1 MSNQIAYRIGLENGI
16 EGRSLACVLGH
27 PGCFAYGADGDEAL
41 AKVPAAIQDYSD
53 WIAGHAGERWLAKGA
68 SECEL
73 AETWEVYHINRSFE
87 VGDDG
92 YSVESWF
99 KHDWKPLTAVD
110 VERSLKL
117 LAWSR
122 EDLLAVV
129 EDLAPADLDTH
140 LPDQRWSIRGIL
152 GHVAGAD
159 WWYLD
164 RLGLA
169 FPRALVPDDAFE
181 RLRTVRAHLR
191 DVLPRL
197 VDSRQVV
204 GVDGEF
210 WSPRKV
216 LRRAAWHERDHTA
229 HILQLREAS
238 GV

>member
-1 MSNQIAYRIGLENGI
+1 MTSGTVYRVGLENGI
-16 EGRSLACVLGH
+16 EGRSLAWVLGH

-41 AKVPAAIQDYSD
+41 VRVARAIQAYGD
-53 WIAGHAGERWLAKGA
+53 WIAGHAGERWLPEGA
-68 SECEL
+68 IECEL
-73 AETWEVYHINRSFE
+73 AETWEVYHIDGSFE

-99 KHDWKPLTAVD
+99 KHDWKPLAAVD
-110 VERSLKL
+110 VERGLKL

-129 EDLAPADLDTH
+129 EDLAPSDLDTH
-140 LPDQRWSIRGIL
+140 LHGQRWSIRGVL

-169 FPRALVPDDAFE
+169 FPRALVPEDAFE

-191 DVLPRL
+191 DVLPQL
-197 VDSRQVV
+197 TGSRQVV

>member
-1 MSNQIAYRIGLENGI
+1 MTSGTVYRVGLENGI
-16 EGRSLACVLGH
+16 EGRSLAWVLGH

-41 AKVPAAIQDYSD
+41 AKVREAIQDYSD
-53 WIAGHAGERWLAKGA
+53 WIAGHAGERWLPKGA
-68 SECEL
+68 IECEL
-73 AETWEVYHINRSFE
+73 AEIWEVYHINRSFE
-87 VGDDG
+87 VDDDG

-99 KHDWKPLTAVD
+99 KYDWKPLAAVD

-129 EDLAPADLDTH
+129 EDLAAADLDTH
-140 LPDQRWSIRGIL
+140 LPGQRWSIRGVL

-169 FPRALVPDDAFE
+169 FPRALVPEDAFE

-191 DVLPRL
+191 DVLPQL
-197 VDSRQVV
+197 VGSRQVA

-229 HILQLREAS
+229 HILQLREAG